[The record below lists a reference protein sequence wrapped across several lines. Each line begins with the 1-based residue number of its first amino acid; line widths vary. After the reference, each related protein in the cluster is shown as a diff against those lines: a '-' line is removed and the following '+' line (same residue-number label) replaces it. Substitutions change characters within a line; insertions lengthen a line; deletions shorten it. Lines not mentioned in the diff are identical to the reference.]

1 MLDQLFGM
9 NLNELGQA
17 IATRRSIKP
26 ALMNSEREIS
36 QELWKALFDAANWA
50 PTHGLTEPWRFDVF
64 TGEKRQLVADALQSS
79 YQSETPEAEFR
90 PEKFEKMGKNPFLAN
105 SVVIVSMHLDPKSK
119 IPEVEE
125 AEAVACAVQNL
136 HLLASSVGLG
146 VFWSSPA
153 VSYSQ
158 AFEVALGLG
167 ENQKCLGM
175 LYVGWPRE
183 GLEWPVSKRGNAMDK
198 VTFR

>member
-1 MLDQLFGM
+1 MQS
-9 NLNELGQA
+9 NELSQI
-17 IATRRSIKP
+17 IAKRRSIKP
-26 ALMNSEREIS
+26 ALMDPARAIP
-36 QELWKALFDAANWA
+36 QELWEQLFEAANWA

-64 TGEKRQLVADALQSS
+64 AGDKRQLVADALQAS
-79 YQSETPEAEFR
+79 YKSVTPEAEFR

-105 SVVIVSMHLDPKSK
+105 SVVIVSMHLAEGSK

-136 HLLASSVGLG
+136 HLLASELGLG

-153 VSYSQ
+153 VSYSS
-158 AFEVALGLG
+158 AFEEALELG
-167 ENQKCLGM
+167 DKQKCLGM